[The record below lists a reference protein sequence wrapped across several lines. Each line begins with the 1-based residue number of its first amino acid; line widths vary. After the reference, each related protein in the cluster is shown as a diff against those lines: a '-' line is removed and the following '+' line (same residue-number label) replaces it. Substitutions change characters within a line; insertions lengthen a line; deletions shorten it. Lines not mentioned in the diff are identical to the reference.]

1 MSKELFISLDVETIG
16 PIPGKH
22 PMIELGAAAYNIEG
36 EVVSTW
42 QGALAELRWAPD
54 QDTLEWWQSSDDRRM
69 ILEEIRADAQPPG
82 AAMFSFH
89 HWLNGL
95 SGQLTPV
102 AYPAAFDY
110 MFVYWYL
117 MYYVGTSKPFSF
129 SCLDIKTYVMAA
141 MKNPVFRK
149 TTKKSFPREW
159 FHPGLK
165 HTHKALDDALE
176 QGWMFIQAH
185 RANLGLPLLEPK

>member
-1 MSKELFISLDVETIG
+1 MTRELFVSLDVETIG
-16 PIPGKH
+16 PIPGKN
-22 PMIELGAAAYNIEG
+22 PMIELGAAAFNIEG

-42 QGALAELRWAPD
+42 DRAIDQSHWESDPETLA
-54 QDTLEWWQSSDDRRM
+54 WWHGKSNRP
-69 ILEEIRADAQPPG
+69 ILESLQARGQVPEVS
-82 AAMFSFH
+82 MFSFH

-95 SGQLTPV
+95 PGQLTPV

-117 MYYVGTSKPFSF
+117 MYYVGDARPFSF

-141 MKNPVFRK
+141 MKNTAFRK

-165 HTHKALDDALE
+165 HTHNALDDALE
-176 QGWMFIQAH
+176 QGWMFVQAH
-185 RANLGLPLLEPK
+185 RANLGLPLLEQQ